1 MCSVGET
8 TELYFSLYNKPE
20 GRLVSDE
27 YQIVLTALGMPTDID
42 KMGKLS
48 TVFTV

>member
-8 TELYFSLYNKPE
+8 TELYFSLYNKAE
-20 GRLVSDE
+20 SRFVSDE
-27 YQIVLTALGMPTDID
+27 YQVVLTAQGMPTDID

-48 TVFTV
+48 TIFTV